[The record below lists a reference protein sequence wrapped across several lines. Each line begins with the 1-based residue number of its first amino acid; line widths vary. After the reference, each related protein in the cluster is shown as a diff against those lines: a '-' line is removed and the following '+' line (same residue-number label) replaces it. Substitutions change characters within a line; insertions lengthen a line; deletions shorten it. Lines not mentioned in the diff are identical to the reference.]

1 MFESEISDPLVTV
14 TASCTKEELRWLHP
28 KEREDLSTAEMKKS
42 KLELSVS

>member
-14 TASCTKEELRWLHP
+14 TASCTKRGASMVAP
-28 KEREDLSTAEMKKS
+28 ERTRDLSTAEMKKN